1 MGRIS
6 GLVPSRFLTLLA
18 HLVVVITLFWS
29 RDSNIQACLPLRFTP
44 EEYEKQDIQLVT
56 ALSVTLGLF
65 AVELAGFFSGVS
77 MFNSTQSLISIGAH
91 CSASVALSFFIFE
104 RWECTTYWYIFVFC
118 RSATAATAPPAAPAG
133 EGGPPAPPPNLTSNR
148 RLQQTQAQVDEVV
161 DIMRVN
167 VDKVLERD
175 QKLSELDDRADA
187 LQAGASQFETSAAK
201 LKRKYWWK
209 NLKMMIILGVIC
221 AIILIIIIVYFST

>member
-1 MGRIS
+1 MGRVS

-44 EEYEKQDIQLVT
+44 EEYEKQDIHPIPFCRLVA

-65 AVELAGFFSGVS
+65 AVELAGFLLGVS

-118 RSATAATAPPAAPAG
+118 SALPAVT
-133 EGGPPAPPPNLTSNR
+133 E
-148 RLQQTQAQVDEVV
+148 
-161 DIMRVN
+161 M
-167 VDKVLERD
+167 
-175 QKLSELDDRADA
+175 A
-187 LQAGASQFETSAAK
+187 LFIAIFG
-201 LKRKYWWK
+201 LKKK
-209 NLKMMIILGVIC
+209 P
-221 AIILIIIIVYFST
+221 F

>member
-1 MGRIS
+1 MGRVS

-44 EEYEKQDIQLVT
+44 EEYDKQDIHPLPLCRLVA

-65 AVELAGFFSGVS
+65 AVELAGFLSGVS

-104 RWECTTYWYIFVFC
+104 RWECTMYWYIFVFC
-118 RSATAATAPPAAPAG
+118 SALPAVTEMTLFVTVFG
-133 EGGPPAPPPNLTSNR
+133 
-148 RLQQTQAQVDEVV
+148 
-161 DIMRVN
+161 
-167 VDKVLERD
+167 
-175 QKLSELDDRADA
+175 
-187 LQAGASQFETSAAK
+187 
-201 LKRKYWWK
+201 LKKK
-209 NLKMMIILGVIC
+209 P
-221 AIILIIIIVYFST
+221 F

>member
-1 MGRIS
+1 MGRVS

-44 EEYEKQDIQLVT
+44 EEYDKQDVHPLPLCRLVA

-65 AVELAGFFSGVS
+65 AVELAGFLSGVS

-91 CSASVALSFFIFE
+91 CSASVALSFFMFE

-118 RSATAATAPPAAPAG
+118 SALPAVT
-133 EGGPPAPPPNLTSNR
+133 E
-148 RLQQTQAQVDEVV
+148 
-161 DIMRVN
+161 M
-167 VDKVLERD
+167 
-175 QKLSELDDRADA
+175 A
-187 LQAGASQFETSAAK
+187 LFVTVFG
-201 LKRKYWWK
+201 LKRKP
-209 NLKMMIILGVIC
+209 
-221 AIILIIIIVYFST
+221 F

>member
-29 RDSNIQACLPLRFTP
+29 RVRYQA
-44 EEYEKQDIQLVT
+44 
-56 ALSVTLGLF
+56 
-65 AVELAGFFSGVS
+65 
-77 MFNSTQSLISIGAH
+77 IGAH

-104 RWECTTYWYIFVFC
+104 RWECTMYWYIFVFC

-133 EGGPPAPPPNLTSNR
+133 EGGPPGPPPNLTSNR

-221 AIILIIIIVYFST
+221 AIILIIIIVYFSS

>member
-29 RDSNIQACLPLRFTP
+29 RDSNIQACLPLKFTP
-44 EEYEKQDIQLVT
+44 EEYEKQDMQLVA
-56 ALSVTLGLF
+56 ALSVTLALF

-118 RSATAATAPPAAPAG
+118 RCYEGVVNLPRVVGVLLLWSCLSEVLECGWSREERGQIVCEERKMDLCKVTGWRLGP
-133 EGGPPAPPPNLTSNR
+133 GGPHMPRS
-148 RLQQTQAQVDEVV
+148 
-161 DIMRVN
+161 I
-167 VDKVLERD
+167 
-175 QKLSELDDRADA
+175 
-187 LQAGASQFETSAAK
+187 
-201 LKRKYWWK
+201 
-209 NLKMMIILGVIC
+209 
-221 AIILIIIIVYFST
+221 